1 MPEYN
6 SPSHMYQTRPMA
18 DILNGISERLREKN
32 SYIVNV
38 PTNGKTWAEK
48 VAQAKDEQK
57 SHKIFV
63 EKPNDIYFNK
73 PGGLG

>member
-6 SPSHMYQTRPMA
+6 SPSKQFQIRPMA

-63 EKPNDIYFNK
+63 EEPNDIYFNK